1 MLNMSPRLLTIVGVV
16 TIAVALWGLLRGR
29 IIAGARGLKSNY
41 YYRDDN
47 PFSFYGF
54 VLIYFSIG
62 AFILYQSL
70 H

>member
-1 MLNMSPRLLTIVGVV
+1 MSQSVLTIVGAI
-16 TIAVALWGLLRGR
+16 TIAVALWGFLRGR
-29 IIAGARGLKSNY
+29 IIAGARGFKSNY

-47 PFSFYGF
+47 PFCFYGF

-62 AFILYQSL
+62 SFIFYQSL

>member
-1 MLNMSPRLLTIVGVV
+1 MSPLVLTKIGVV
-16 TIAVALWGLLRGR
+16 TIAIALWGLMCGR

-54 VLIYFSIG
+54 VMIYLSIG
-62 AFILYQSL
+62 SFILYQSL
-70 H
+70 Y